1 MPRAFIETDDGRPEA
16 KLRAALLF
24 SEHLHHPPQ
33 VSITRI
39 GWRPKRSVE
48 LSGRCRKAQLRVQN
62 GGKPKFKLTH
72 GYPGTALCGFA
83 PPDRRAKASKSGH
96 TLCYIAARAS
106 CSKSRLT
113 TLRD

>member
-33 VSITRI
+33 VSISRI

-48 LSGRCRKAQLRVQN
+48 LIGFRLIDSMVRGIHASLR
-62 GGKPKFKLTH
+62 
-72 GYPGTALCGFA
+72 
-83 PPDRRAKASKSGH
+83 
-96 TLCYIAARAS
+96 
-106 CSKSRLT
+106 SR
-113 TLRD
+113 